1 MFKSSFISNNFI
13 PSWFKKSSTST
24 QSNVVVVDPSTI
36 PKNFTISNTDNKLIN
51 VSMNNVQHDDDEF
64 IDIETKPLS
73 YAEVASLG
81 KNKKQTNMAKPS
93 KGVINKNQFNVLNDK
108 DINDNEDGEKNGHGG
123 VMDIE
128 INYQYDEPIKSGDE
142 YNKSKSYK
150 LKQQKSIHKKKQLH
164 REFKAQK
171 LKASS

>member
-1 MFKSSFISNNFI
+1 MFKSSFNASSFI
-13 PSWFKKSSTST
+13 PTWFKKLSTST
-24 QSNVVVVDPSTI
+24 QSNAVDPSTI
-36 PKNFTISNTDNKLIN
+36 PRNFTISNTDNKLIN

-81 KNKKQTNMAKPS
+81 KNKKQINMAKPS

-108 DINDNEDGEKNGHGG
+108 DINANEDSDKDVIHGKE
-123 VMDIE
+123 VD
-128 INYQYDEPIKSGDE
+128 NYQYDPIKSGDE
-142 YNKSKSYK
+142 YDKSKSYK
-150 LKQQKSIHKKKQLH
+150 LKQQKSVHKKKQLH

-171 LKASS
+171 LKASA